1 MTVEIETLQIRIDTL
16 NVRIAADD
24 LERMREASERAA
36 KATLTLDDVT
46 KKYTEILSSLG
57 ISNSIGHIVKLSDE
71 YTKLTAQL
79 RMSTSTTQEYGEA
92 YDNVKRIAASG
103 QTDLAAT
110 AGLYA
115 QMNDAT
121 KKLGISQAEV
131 AGITEALNLGVKISG
146 ASAAD
151 SAAAFKG
158 LSDAFADGALS
169 SQQFNV
175 VSQAAPEVMA
185 AMAAGLG
192 VSKEA
197 LAGLAGAGL
206 ITADVMAVALPNALG
221 ELRKEAELFETIGG
235 SFTVL
240 SNNVMEFTAR
250 QAESTGA
257 VRLMTN
263 GLEFLSNNLTLVVGV
278 LETLT
283 TAKFATWAAGVMVAT
298 YSKVTANRA
307 LLASTLAAANAD
319 VTATAATSALATA
332 RVVELQATIRASQ
345 ADVALALTTNG
356 LIPAQ
361 ARAAVAAEAHAAA
374 LVAQTAAM
382 RAASVTAGVLRG
394 ALAFLGG
401 PIGLIVTVLGLG
413 ATAWAMWGSSSKD
426 NAEKAVEPMRKS
438 TKEILAELDKQMV
451 QLAKRNELAKL
462 GVSEKGL
469 DTPAGER
476 MAEISTEMDAVRNRT
491 GKYQSLDKAARD
503 NSMARLQG
511 EFDTLQGKLR
521 QLEQQGASGKP
532 KSGSAT
538 GVPALPAPPTPFQSM
553 MDDMRGRA
561 RDLKREAEGYAELN
575 EAQKYDYR
583 LKEILADRM
592 NKVTASQQAGFESMQ
607 QGMQISLD
615 KIEVDKK
622 AKDAVELALADAKAL
637 SDTRT
642 QAVAD
647 AVKEAEAGEKLVAVY
662 GMSKTAIAQNEMALM
677 KEQRAALE
685 VGKGNAAQIEYL
697 NALIDA
703 KQRSMTATEELAAK
717 EASAAAAKKASD
729 DWAASAK
736 DIEKSLT
743 DAFMNGFEGGKNLAT
758 MFKDKLKS
766 MFNNLVLQPIMSPIA
781 AGFASFLN
789 PGAAQAQGSLA
800 NGGGIQSFLSS
811 AKGIY
816 DSLSSGLSGIGNSVA
831 DGVQRG
837 INMLQGNSY
846 SPFVSA
852 NGSFATGAGA
862 AASVAAGVMGGVY
875 GGKMVSG
882 EYGRNG
888 IVNAGTAIGAV
899 VGSIFP
905 VVGTAV
911 GALVG
916 GLLGGAANRLFGMGE
931 KKVSSAGISGS
942 LGANGFSGESYSNW
956 TQKGGLFRSNKKGT
970 DRSEV
975 DAELAASLGD
985 TYAQMKAVTGA
996 FASTLGVNTDSLATR
1011 TQSLNIVM
1019 TKDDAANQK
1028 AIADFFTG
1036 VGDTMAKELVPSLSQ
1051 LSMKGESASA
1061 ALQRLAG
1068 HYVVVDAVLAT
1079 LGSTSQQAFG
1089 VVGVASLAAREQLVM
1104 AAGGVEALGNLSA
1117 FFAENYLTEAERLAP
1132 VQKHVTEQMAALG
1145 YASVTT
1151 RAQFKDTVLQLVN
1164 SGALA
1169 TKTGAEQYAGLMA
1182 LADAFAKTHAA
1193 TEDLTKSE
1201 QSIAD
1206 ERKGIQEKLDQ
1217 MTMTSA
1223 QLRSR
1228 ERTAVDAANL
1238 ALYDQLQAR
1247 QDIVSAYETESSAL
1261 KSTID
1266 RLKSFG
1272 DGIRSF
1278 KDSLLLGSL
1287 STLTPMQKMAE
1298 AQRQYEE
1305 TLAKAKTGDAA
1316 AQSALTG
1323 TATAYLTASQVV
1335 NAASASYAADAARVQ
1350 SELAALAAIT
1360 GTQLNDAQKQLTV
1373 LDTQVGQLI
1382 NLNKTAVGIQQAVD
1396 ALGAALR
1403 AGGQT
1408 DITGGMRL
1416 VPAAGMAVAAV
1427 FGQTA
1432 AEAPAVFDPVR
1443 YSSAANVGSD
1453 VLVAEIRGL
1462 REDNQAMRVELE
1474 GLRADQ
1480 RAQTGATIQATFE
1493 SNANAARTVVD
1504 GVDKSSRASAWAN
1517 AVKGE
1522 YA

>member
-1 MTVEIETLQIRIDTL
+1 MTVEIESLQIRIDTL

-36 KATLTLDDVT
+36 KAILTLDDVT

-110 AGLYA
+110 VGLYV

-131 AGITEALNLGVKISG
+131 ADISEALSLGVKISG

-151 SAAAFKG
+151 SATAFRG

-169 SQQFNV
+169 SQQFNAI
-175 VSQAAPEVMA
+175 SQAAPEVMA

-206 ITADVMAVALPNALG
+206 ITADVMAIALPNALG
-221 ELRKEAELFETIGG
+221 QLRKYAEQFETIGG

-250 QAESTGA
+250 QVESTGA
-257 VRLMTN
+257 VRLMTS
-263 GLEFLSNNLTLVVGV
+263 GLEFLSNNLTLLVGV

-283 TAKFATWAAGVMVAT
+283 TAKFATWAYGIVTAT
-298 YSKVTANRA
+298 YSKVAANRV
-307 LLASTLAAANAD
+307 LLASTLATANAD
-319 VTATAATSALATA
+319 VAATAATSALAGA

-413 ATAWAMWGSSSKD
+413 ATAWAMWGNSSKE

-491 GKYQSLDKAARD
+491 GKYQSLDQAARD

-511 EFDTLQGKLR
+511 EFDTLQVKLK
-521 QLEQQGASGKP
+521 QLEKQGELGKP
-532 KSGSAT
+532 NNGLAT
-538 GVPALPAPPTPFQSM
+538 GVPSLPVPPTPFESM
-553 MDDMRGRA
+553 IDDMRGKS
-561 RDLKREAEGYAELN
+561 RDLKREAAGYAEMN
-575 EAQKYDYR
+575 EAQRYDYQ
-583 LKEILADRM
+583 LKEILADRTK
-592 NKVTASQQAGFESMQ
+592 KVTAAQLAGFEVGRKVIQ
-607 QGMQISLD
+607 THLD
-615 KIEVDKK
+615 EIEVGKK
-622 AKDAVELALADAKAL
+622 AKAVAEQAQADAKVL

-642 QAVAD
+642 QAIAD
-647 AVKEAEAGEKLVAVY
+647 AVKEAESGEKLVAVY
-662 GMSKTAIAQNEMALM
+662 GKSKTAIAQNEMALL
-677 KEQRAALE
+677 KEQRAALA
-685 VGKGNAAQIEYL
+685 VGEENVAQIEYL

-758 MFKDKLKS
+758 MFRDKLKN

-789 PGAAQAQGSLA
+789 PGAAQAQGSVA

-816 DSLSSGLSGIGNSVA
+816 DSLSTGLSGIGNSVA
-831 DGVQRG
+831 DGVQRA
-837 INMLQGNSY
+837 INTLQGSSY

-852 NGSFATGAGA
+852 NGSFATGVGA

-875 GGKMVSG
+875 GGKMISG

-931 KKVSSAGISGS
+931 KKISSAGIAGN
-942 LGANGFSGESYSNW
+942 LDANGFIGEHYSNW

-970 DRSEV
+970 DHSGV
-975 DAELAASLGD
+975 DAELATSLGD

-996 FASTLGVNTDSLATR
+996 FASTLGVNTDGLATR
-1011 TQSLNIVM
+1011 TQSLNIVL

-1036 VGDTMAKELVPSLSQ
+1036 VGDAMAMELVPSLAQ
-1051 LSMKGESASA
+1051 LSLKGESASA

-1068 HYVVVDAVLAT
+1068 SYSTVEAVLAT

-1089 VVGVASLAAREQLVM
+1089 AVGVASLAAREQLVQ
-1104 AAGGVEALGNLSA
+1104 AAGGVEALGNRTA

-1132 VQKHVTEQMAALG
+1132 VQKYVTEQMAALG

-1151 RAQFKDTVLQLVN
+1151 RDQFKDTVLELAN

-1169 TKTGAEQYAGLMA
+1169 TKTGAEQYAGLLA

-1201 QSIAD
+1201 QGIAD

-1223 QLRSR
+1223 QLRAR
-1228 ERTAVDAANL
+1228 ERTAVDASNL

-1247 QDIVSAYETESSAL
+1247 QDIASAYETESSAL

-1266 RLKSFG
+1266 RLKTFG

-1316 AQSALTG
+1316 AQSALTAA
-1323 TATAYLTASQVV
+1323 ATAYLTANQVV
-1335 NAASASYAADAARVQ
+1335 KSSSDAYVADAARVQ
-1350 SELAALAAIT
+1350 ADLAALAAIA
-1360 GTQLNDAQKQLTV
+1360 GTQLSDAQKQLTA

-1382 NLNKTAVGIQQAVD
+1382 NLNKTAVGIQEAVD

-1403 AGGQT
+1403 AGGKT
-1408 DITGGMRL
+1408 DITDGMQFASGFGMPL
-1416 VPAAGMAVAAV
+1416 AAAFDEVVVDAPAAQAMQRYFSAGDGAS
-1427 FGQTA
+1427 
-1432 AEAPAVFDPVR
+1432 EA
-1443 YSSAANVGSD
+1443 
-1453 VLVAEIRGL
+1453 LVAEIKGL
-1462 REDNQAMRVELE
+1462 REEVRQ
-1474 GLRADQ
+1474 LRADQ
-1480 RAQTGATIQATFE
+1480 DQQTGAIIS
-1493 SNANAARTVVD
+1493 SNYDANERAADKVSAGASEAAR
-1504 GVDKSSRASAWAN
+1504 ASVWASQSK
-1517 AVKGE
+1517 ASIV
-1522 YA
+1522 

>member
-24 LERMREASERAA
+24 LERMREASEKAA
-36 KATLTLDDVT
+36 KSTFKLEDVT
-46 KKYTEILSSLG
+46 KKYTEILSNLG
-57 ISNSIGHIVKLSDE
+57 ISNNIGQIVKLSDE

-79 RMSTSTTQEYGEA
+79 RMSTSSTQEYGEA

-151 SAAAFKG
+151 SATAFKG

-169 SQQFNV
+169 SQQFNDI
-175 VSQAAPEVMA
+175 SQAAPEVMA

-221 ELRKEAELFETIGG
+221 ELRKEAVQFETIGG

-257 VRLMTN
+257 VRLMTS

-283 TAKFATWAAGVMVAT
+283 TAKFGSWAAGVVVAT

-332 RVVELQATIRASQ
+332 RVAELQATIRASQ

-361 ARAAVAAEAHAAA
+361 ARATVASEAHSAA
-374 LVAQTAAM
+374 LVAQTAAT
-382 RAASVTAGVLRG
+382 RAASVAAGVLKG
-394 ALAFLGG
+394 ALAFMGG
-401 PIGLIVTVLGLG
+401 YIGLLVTVVGLG
-413 ATAWAMWGSSSKD
+413 VTAWNMWGSSSKD

-438 TKEILAELDKQMV
+438 TKEIVAELDKQMV

-469 DTPAGER
+469 NTPAGER
-476 MAEISTEMDAVRNRT
+476 MLEISTEMDAVRNRT
-491 GKYQSLDKAARD
+491 GKYQSLDKAGVD
-503 NSMARLQG
+503 SNLARLQG
-511 EFDTLQGKLR
+511 ELDMVRGKLK

-532 KSGSAT
+532 QGGT
-538 GVPALPAPPTPFQSM
+538 GTGAPSLPAPPTPFESM
-553 MDDMRGRA
+553 MNEMHGKA
-561 RDLKREAEGYAELN
+561 RDLKREAAGYAEMN
-575 EAQKYDYR
+575 EAQKFDFQ
-583 LKEILADRM
+583 LKELRESQT
-592 NKVTASQQAGFESMQ
+592 KKLTASEQAGFEVARKVLQ
-607 QGMQISLD
+607 ARVD
-615 KIEVDKK
+615 EIEVGKQAK
-622 AKDAVELALADAKAL
+622 AVTEQALADAKAL

-647 AVKEAEAGEKLVAVY
+647 AVKEAAAGEKLVAVY
-662 GMSKTAIAQNEMALM
+662 GMSKTAIAQNEMALL
-677 KEQRAALE
+677 KEQRAALA
-685 VGKGNAAQIEYL
+685 VGKENAAQIEYL

-758 MFKDKLKS
+758 MFRDKLKS
-766 MFNNLVLQPIMSPIA
+766 MFNTLVLQPIMSPIA

-800 NGGGIQSFLSS
+800 NGGGIQSLLSS

-816 DSLSSGLSGIGNSVA
+816 DSLSSGLSGIGTSVA
-831 DGVQRG
+831 NGVQRG
-837 INMLQGNSY
+837 MSMLQGTPY
-846 SPFVSA
+846 TAGA
-852 NGSFATGAGA
+852 NGAFATGAGA

-875 GGKMVSG
+875 GGKMISG

-899 VGSIFP
+899 VGSVFP

-931 KKVSSAGISGS
+931 KKVSSAGISGN
-942 LGANGFSGESYSNW
+942 LGADGFAGESYSNW
-956 TQKGGLFRSNKKGT
+956 TQKGGLFRKNKKGT

-1036 VGDTMAKELVPSLSQ
+1036 VGDAMARELVPSLSQ
-1051 LSMKGESASA
+1051 LSQKGESASA

-1068 HYVVVDAVLAT
+1068 NYAVVDAMLAT

-1089 VVGVASLAAREQLVM
+1089 AVGVASLAAREQLVK
-1104 AAGGVEALGNLSA
+1104 AAGGVEALGNRTA

-1169 TKTGAEQYAGLMA
+1169 TKTGADQYAGLMA

-1193 TEDLTKSE
+1193 TESLTRSE

-1217 MTMTSA
+1217 MTMTTA
-1223 QLRSR
+1223 QLRAR

-1247 QDIVSAYETESSAL
+1247 QDIATAYETESSAL
-1261 KSTID
+1261 KSTIE

-1272 DGIRSF
+1272 DGIRTF
-1278 KDSLLLGSL
+1278 KDSLLLGNL
-1287 STLTPMQKMAE
+1287 STLTPMQKMVE

-1350 SELAALAAIT
+1350 AELAALAAIT
-1360 GTQLNDAQKQLTV
+1360 GTQLNDAQKQLTA
-1373 LDTQVGQLI
+1373 LDMQVGQLI

-1396 ALGAALR
+1396 ALGTALR

-1408 DITGGMRL
+1408 DVTGGMRFA
-1416 VPAAGMAVAAV
+1416 PAAGMSVAAS
-1427 FGQTA
+1427 FGEA
-1432 AEAPAVFDPVR
+1432 AVEAPAVFDPVR

-1453 VLVAEIRGL
+1453 ALVAEIRGL

-1493 SNANAARTVVD
+1493 SNASAARTVVD

>member
-36 KATLTLDDVT
+36 KSTFKLEDVT
-46 KKYTEILSSLG
+46 KKYTEILSNLG
-57 ISNSIGHIVKLSDE
+57 ISNNIGQIVKLSDE

-79 RMSTSTTQEYGEA
+79 RMSTSSTQEYGEA

-121 KKLGISQAEV
+121 KKLGISQTEV

-151 SAAAFKG
+151 SATAFKG
-158 LSDAFADGALS
+158 LSNAFADGALS
-169 SQQFNV
+169 SQQFNDI
-175 VSQAAPEVMA
+175 SQAAPEVMA

-221 ELRKEAELFETIGG
+221 ELRKEAVQFETIGG

-257 VRLMTN
+257 VRLMTS

-283 TAKFATWAAGVMVAT
+283 TAKFGTWAAGVVVAT
-298 YSKVTANRA
+298 YSKVAANRA

-332 RVVELQATIRASQ
+332 RVAELQATIRASQ

-361 ARAAVAAEAHAAA
+361 ARAAVAAEAHAGA

-413 ATAWAMWGSSSKD
+413 ATAWSMWGSSAKD

-438 TKEILAELDKQMV
+438 TKEIVAELDKQMV

-469 DTPAGER
+469 NTPAGER
-476 MAEISTEMDAVRNRT
+476 MLEISTEMDAVRNRT
-491 GKYQSLDKAARD
+491 GKYKSLDKAGVD
-503 NSMARLQG
+503 SNLARLQG
-511 EFDTLQGKLR
+511 ELDMVQGKLK
-521 QLEQQGASGKP
+521 QLEQQEAPGKP
-532 KSGSAT
+532 KNGPAT
-538 GVPALPAPPTPFQSM
+538 GMPALPAPPTPFESM
-553 MDDMRGRA
+553 MNEMRGKA
-561 RDLKREAEGYAELN
+561 RDLKREAAGYAEMN
-575 EAQKYDYR
+575 EAQKFDYQ
-583 LKEILADRM
+583 LKELLADRT
-592 NKVTASQQAGFESMQ
+592 NKVTASQQAGFEVARKVIQ
-607 QGMQISLD
+607 ARVD
-615 KIEVDKK
+615 EIEVGKQAK
-622 AKDAVELALADAKAL
+622 AVTEQTLADAKAL
-637 SDTRT
+637 SETRT

-662 GMSKTAIAQNEMALM
+662 GMSKTAIAQNEMALL
-677 KEQRAALE
+677 KEQRAALA
-685 VGKGNAAQIEYL
+685 VGKENAAQIEYL

-758 MFKDKLKS
+758 MFKDKLKN

-789 PGAAQAQGSLA
+789 PGAAQAQGSVA

-816 DSLSSGLSGIGNSVA
+816 DSLSSGLSGIGTSVA
-831 DGVQRG
+831 NGVQRG
-837 INMLQGNSY
+837 MSMLQGTPY
-846 SPFVSA
+846 TAGA
-852 NGSFATGAGA
+852 NGAFATGAGA

-875 GGKMVSG
+875 GGKMISG

-899 VGSIFP
+899 VGSVFP

-942 LGANGFSGESYSNW
+942 LGADGFTGESYSNW
-956 TQKGGLFRSNKKGT
+956 TQKGGLFRKNKKGT

-1036 VGDTMAKELVPSLSQ
+1036 VGDAMAKELVPSLSQ
-1051 LSMKGESASA
+1051 LSQKGESASA

-1068 HYVVVDAVLAT
+1068 NYAVVDGVLAT

-1089 VVGVASLAAREQLVM
+1089 AVGVASLAAREQLVK
-1104 AAGGVEALGNLSA
+1104 AAGGVEALGNRTA

-1169 TKTGAEQYAGLMA
+1169 TKTGADQYAGLMA

-1193 TEDLTKSE
+1193 TESLTRSE

-1217 MTMTSA
+1217 MTMTTA
-1223 QLRSR
+1223 QLRAR

-1247 QDIVSAYETESSAL
+1247 QDIATAYETESSAL
-1261 KSTID
+1261 KSTIE

-1272 DGIRSF
+1272 DGIRTF
-1278 KDSLLLGSL
+1278 KDSLLLGNL
-1287 STLTPMQKMAE
+1287 STLTPMQKMVE

-1360 GTQLNDAQKQLTV
+1360 GTQLNDAQKQLTA

-1382 NLNKTAVGIQQAVD
+1382 NLNKTAVGIEQAVA

-1408 DITGGMRL
+1408 DITGGMRFS
-1416 VPAAGMAVAAV
+1416 PAAGMSVAAS
-1427 FGQTA
+1427 FGEA
-1432 AEAPAVFDPVR
+1432 AVEAPAVFDPMR
-1443 YSSAANVGSD
+1443 YSSVANVGSE

>member
-16 NVRIAADD
+16 NVRVAADD

-36 KATLTLDDVT
+36 KSTFKLEDVT
-46 KKYTEILSSLG
+46 KKYTEILSNLG
-57 ISNSIGHIVKLSDE
+57 ISNNIGQIVKLSDE

-79 RMSTSTTQEYGEA
+79 RMSTSSTQEYGEA

-121 KKLGISQAEV
+121 KKLGISQTEV
-131 AGITEALNLGVKISG
+131 AGITEALTLGVKISG

-151 SAAAFKG
+151 SATAFKG
-158 LSDAFADGALS
+158 LSNAFADGALS
-169 SQQFNV
+169 SQQFNDI
-175 VSQAAPEVMA
+175 SQAAPEVMA

-221 ELRKEAELFETIGG
+221 ELRKEAVQFETIGG

-257 VRLMTN
+257 VRLMTS

-283 TAKFATWAAGVMVAT
+283 TAKFGTWAAGVVVAT
-298 YSKVTANRA
+298 YSKVAANRA

-332 RVVELQATIRASQ
+332 RVAELQATIRASQ

-361 ARAAVAAEAHAAA
+361 ARAAVAAEAHAGA

-413 ATAWAMWGSSSKD
+413 ATAWSMWGSSAKD

-438 TKEILAELDKQMV
+438 TKEIVAELDKQMV

-469 DTPAGER
+469 NTPAGER
-476 MAEISTEMDAVRNRT
+476 MLEISTEMDAVRNRT
-491 GKYQSLDKAARD
+491 GKYKSLDKAGVD
-503 NSMARLQG
+503 SNLARLQG
-511 EFDTLQGKLR
+511 ELDMVQGKLK
-521 QLEQQGASGKP
+521 QLEQQEAPGKP
-532 KSGSAT
+532 KNGPAT
-538 GVPALPAPPTPFQSM
+538 GMPALPAPPTPFESM
-553 MDDMRGRA
+553 MNEMRGKA
-561 RDLKREAEGYAELN
+561 RDLKREAAGYAEMN
-575 EAQKYDYR
+575 EAQKFDYQ
-583 LKEILADRM
+583 LKELLADRT
-592 NKVTASQQAGFESMQ
+592 NKVTASQQAGFEVARKGIQ
-607 QGMQISLD
+607 ARLD
-615 KIEVDKK
+615 EIEVDKQAK
-622 AKDAVELALADAKAL
+622 AVTEQALADAKAL

-662 GMSKTAIAQNEMALM
+662 GMSKTAIAQNEMALL
-677 KEQRAALE
+677 KEQRAALA
-685 VGKGNAAQIEYL
+685 VGKENAAQIEYL

-758 MFKDKLKS
+758 MFRDKLKN

-789 PGAAQAQGSLA
+789 PGAAQAQGSVA
-800 NGGGIQSFLSS
+800 NGGGIQSLLSS

-816 DSLSSGLSGIGNSVA
+816 DSLSTGLSGIGNSVA
-831 DGVQRG
+831 DGVQRA
-837 INMLQGNSY
+837 INTLQGSSY

-852 NGSFATGAGA
+852 NGSFATGVGA

-875 GGKMVSG
+875 GGKMISG

-888 IVNAGTAIGAV
+888 VVNAGTAVGAALGTV
-899 VGSIFP
+899 VFP
-905 VVGTAV
+905 LVGTAM

-931 KKVSSAGISGS
+931 KKVSSAGISGN
-942 LGANGFSGESYSNW
+942 LGADGFTGESYSNW
-956 TQKGGLFRSNKKGT
+956 TQKGGLFRKNKKGT

-975 DAELAASLGD
+975 DAELAASFGD

-1036 VGDTMAKELVPSLSQ
+1036 VGDAMAKELVPSLSQ

-1068 HYVVVDAVLAT
+1068 HYAAVDAVLAT

-1089 VVGVASLAAREQLVM
+1089 AVGVASLAAREQLVK
-1104 AAGGVEALGNLSA
+1104 AAGGVEALGNRTA

-1169 TKTGAEQYAGLMA
+1169 TKTGADQYAGLMA

-1193 TEDLTKSE
+1193 TEDLSKSE
-1201 QSIAD
+1201 QGIAD

-1217 MTMTSA
+1217 MTLTSA
-1223 QLRSR
+1223 QLRVK

-1247 QDIVSAYETESSAL
+1247 QDIASAYETESSAL

-1335 NAASASYAADAARVQ
+1335 KSSSDAYAADAARVQ
-1350 SELAALAAIT
+1350 ADLAALAAIA
-1360 GTQLNDAQKQLTV
+1360 GTQLSDAQKQLTA

-1382 NLNKTAVGIQQAVD
+1382 NLNKTAVGIEEAVN
-1396 ALGAALR
+1396 ALGRALR
-1403 AGGQT
+1403 AGGKA
-1408 DITGGMRL
+1408 DITDGMQFGSSFGMPL
-1416 VPAAGMAVAAV
+1416 AAAFDDVV
-1427 FGQTA
+1427 VD
-1432 AEAPAVFDPVR
+1432 APASQAMQR
-1443 YSSAANVGSD
+1443 YFSAGDGANEA
-1453 VLVAEIRGL
+1453 LVAEIKGL
-1462 REDNQAMRVELE
+1462 REEVRQ
-1474 GLRADQ
+1474 LRADQ
-1480 RAQTGATIQATFE
+1480 DQQTGAIIS
-1493 SNANAARTVVD
+1493 SNYDANERAADKVSAGASEAAR
-1504 GVDKSSRASAWAN
+1504 ASVWASQSK
-1517 AVKGE
+1517 ASIV
-1522 YA
+1522 

>member
-1 MTVEIETLQIRIDTL
+1 MTVDIATLQIRIDTL

-24 LERMREASERAA
+24 LERIREASERAA
-36 KATLTLDDVT
+36 KSTLKLEDVT

-57 ISNSIGHIVKLSDE
+57 ISNNIVQIVKLSDE

-79 RMSTSTTQEYGEA
+79 RMSTNSTQEYGEA
-92 YDNVKRIAASG
+92 YDNVKRIAASA
-103 QTDLAAT
+103 QTDLAST
-110 AGLYA
+110 AALYA

-131 AGITEALNLGVKISG
+131 AGITEALSLGVKISG
-146 ASAAD
+146 ASATD
-151 SAAAFKG
+151 SATAFKG

-169 SQQFNV
+169 SQQFNAI
-175 VSQAAPEVMA
+175 SQAAPEVMA
-185 AMAAGLG
+185 AMATGLG

-197 LAGLAGAGL
+197 LAALAGAGL

-221 ELRKEAELFETIGG
+221 ELRKGAVQFETIGG

-283 TAKFATWAAGVMVAT
+283 TAKFATWAYGVVTAT
-298 YSKVTANRA
+298 YSKVAANRA

-332 RVVELQATIRASQ
+332 RVAELQATIRASQ

-361 ARAAVAAEAHAAA
+361 RRAAVAAEAHAGA

-438 TKEILAELDKQMV
+438 TKEIVAELDKQMV

-469 DTPAGER
+469 NTPAGES
-476 MAEISTEMDAVRNRT
+476 MLEISTEMDAVRNRT
-491 GKYQSLDKAARD
+491 GKYHSLDKAGVD
-503 NSMARLQG
+503 SNLARLQG
-511 EFDTLQGKLR
+511 ELDMVRGKLK
-521 QLEQQGASGKP
+521 QLEQQEAPGKP
-532 KSGSAT
+532 KNGTAT
-538 GVPALPAPPTPFQSM
+538 GMPALPAPPTPFESM
-553 MDDMRGRA
+553 MNEMHGKA
-561 RDLKREAEGYAELN
+561 RDLKREAAGYAEMN
-575 EAQKYDYR
+575 EAQKYDYQ
-583 LKEILADRM
+583 LKEILADRTK
-592 NKVTASQQAGFESMQ
+592 KVTASQLAGFEVTRKVIQ
-607 QGMQISLD
+607 ARVD
-615 KIEVDKK
+615 EIEVGRQ
-622 AKDAVELALADAKAL
+622 ARAVTEQALADAKAL

-662 GMSKTAIAQNEMALM
+662 GMSKAAIAQNEMALL
-677 KEQRAALE
+677 KEQRAALA
-685 VGKGNAAQIEYL
+685 VGKENAAQIEYL

-703 KQRSMTATEELAAK
+703 KQRSMTAIEELAAK

-743 DAFMNGFEGGKNLAT
+743 DAFMNGFEGGKKLAT
-758 MFKDKLKS
+758 MFKDKLKD

-789 PGAAQAQGSLA
+789 PGAAQAQGSVA
-800 NGGGIQSFLSS
+800 NSGGIQSFLSS

-816 DSLSSGLSGIGNSVA
+816 ESLSSGLSGIGTSVA
-831 DGVQRG
+831 NGVQRG
-837 INMLQGNSY
+837 MSMLQG
-846 SPFVSA
+846 SPYTAGV
-852 NGSFATGAGA
+852 NGSFATGVGA
-862 AASVAAGVMGGVY
+862 VASVAAGVMGGVY
-875 GGKMVSG
+875 GGKMISG

-942 LGANGFSGESYSNW
+942 LGADGFTGESYSNW
-956 TQKGGLFRSNKKGT
+956 TQKGGLFRSNKKGS

-1068 HYVVVDAVLAT
+1068 HYAAVDAMLAT

-1089 VVGVASLAAREQLVM
+1089 SVGVASLAAREQLVK
-1104 AAGGVEALGNLSA
+1104 AAGGVEALGNRTA
-1117 FFAENYLTEAERLAP
+1117 FFAENYLTESERLAP

-1169 TKTGAEQYAGLMA
+1169 TKTGADQYAGLMA

-1193 TEDLTKSE
+1193 TESLTRSE

-1217 MTMTSA
+1217 MTMTTA
-1223 QLRSR
+1223 QLRAR

-1247 QDIVSAYETESSAL
+1247 QDIASAYETESSAL
-1261 KSTID
+1261 KSTIE

-1272 DGIRSF
+1272 DGIRTF

-1305 TLAKAKTGDAA
+1305 MLAKAKTGDAA

-1335 NAASASYAADAARVQ
+1335 NAASASYVADAARVQ
-1350 SELAALAAIT
+1350 AELSALAAIT
-1360 GTQLNDAQKQLTV
+1360 GTQLTDAQKQLTA
-1373 LDTQVGQLI
+1373 LDAQVGQLI

-1396 ALGAALR
+1396 ALGVALR

-1408 DITGGMRL
+1408 DIAGGMSF
-1416 VPAAGMAVAAV
+1416 VPAAGMSVAAS
-1427 FGQTA
+1427 FGESA
-1432 AEAPAVFDPVR
+1432 VEAPAAFDPVR

-1453 VLVAEIRGL
+1453 ALVAEIRGL
-1462 REDNQAMRVELE
+1462 REDNQAMRAELE